1 MSVKI
6 RINGREFVLDWSEFM
21 TLRTPYCVDILEIRE
36 KSGVVYA

>member
-6 RINGREFVLDWSEFM
+6 RIKGRIFTLSWSEFE